1 MDDKTKLADR
11 REESAAIQV
20 ANDLYLEHDE
30 HSPAATAEYRLR
42 LERLEQVRKDMKE
55 LPEPLLLK
63 IDHFLDWSCIVP
75 ETLFTVRVNHRQKSN
90 RCPVLTYRAAA
101 RRCTSE
107 FNSSQVAREELAA
120 PSLPCV

>member
-11 REESAAIQV
+11 RQESEAIQV

-55 LPEPLLLK
+55 LA
-63 IDHFLDWSCIVP
+63 
-75 ETLFTVRVNHRQKSN
+75 
-90 RCPVLTYRAAA
+90 RAIAA
-101 RRCTSE
+101 Q
-107 FNSSQVAREELAA
+107 N
-120 PSLPCV
+120 